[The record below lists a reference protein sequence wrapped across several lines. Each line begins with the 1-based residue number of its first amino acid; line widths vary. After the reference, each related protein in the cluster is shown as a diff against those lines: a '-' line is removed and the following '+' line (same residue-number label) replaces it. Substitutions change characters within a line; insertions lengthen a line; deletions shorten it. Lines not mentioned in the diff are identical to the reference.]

1 MEINSFRTPQIA
13 SQVLGGSSQAK
24 VQAEAGKLQVA
35 GASES
40 EVRQAFDSFVGESF
54 YSQML
59 GAMRKT
65 TGKAAYFH
73 GGRAEEAFR
82 GQLDQTLA
90 AKMAETSAADFTGPM
105 FELFQLN
112 RA

>member
-1 MEINSFRTPQIA
+1 MEISPLRTPQIA
-13 SQVLGGSSQAK
+13 QSQLSAGPDQA
-24 VQAEAGKLQVA
+24 QAGKLQTA
-35 GASES
+35 GGTPS
-40 EVRQAFDSFVGESF
+40 EVRKAFDSFVGESF

-59 GAMRKT
+59 SAMRKT

-90 AKMAETSAADFTGPM
+90 AKMAESNAADFTGPM
-105 FELFQLN
+105 FDLFQLN

>member
-1 MEINSFRTPQIA
+1 MEISPLHSPQIA
-13 SQVLGGSSQAK
+13 QQQLSAAPDPAQV
-24 VQAEAGKLQVA
+24 GKLQTPG
-35 GASES
+35 GAPA

-54 YSQML
+54 YGQLL

-82 GQLDQTLA
+82 AQLDQTLA
-90 AKMAETSAADFTGPM
+90 AKMAESNASDFTGPM
-105 FELFQLN
+105 FDLFQLN